1 MSTFSRY
8 ALAGILGALIATGL
22 FDGPLSLV
30 SAGPVFQPAAVRGD
44 LTVVDRTAKGDRLA
58 TRPDAGTTIIQRND
72 TPSGTRPRND
82 TPSTPTIGARET
94 LDPRLAPASL
104 QDCEPVASPYADPK
118 LGKFVGRCF
127 V

>member
-1 MSTFSRY
+1 MSTVTRY
-8 ALAGILGALIATGL
+8 ALGGVLGALIATGL

-30 SAGPVFQPAAVRGD
+30 SAGQVFQPAAIKAP
-44 LTVVDRTAKGDRLA
+44 LTIVDRSGKGDRLQ
-58 TRPDAGTTIIQRND
+58 PGTTIIIKRD
-72 TPSGTRPRND
+72 TAP
-82 TPSTPTIGARET
+82 TPPTIGARET
-94 LDPRLAPASL
+94 LDGKLAPASL